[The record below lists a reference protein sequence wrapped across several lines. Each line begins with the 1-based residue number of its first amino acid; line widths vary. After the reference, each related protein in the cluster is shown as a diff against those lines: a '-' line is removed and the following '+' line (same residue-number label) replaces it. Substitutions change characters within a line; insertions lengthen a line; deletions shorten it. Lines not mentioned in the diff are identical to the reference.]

1 MASSGRGLVAGLA
14 ATDFCGCGA
23 GFTAAGFTGTAFT
36 ETGLAAGLTEAAAL
50 GAALGATGFA
60 AVALGIVLGAAA
72 WAAVFAAGALL
83 TAVLAGA
90 LADALLGVLAVVL
103 AEFLVIMLLFLADVV
118 LVGAFFAGMFLDCPT
133 EALLP
138 VAFLGGEPDFWALAA
153 SEWAFVAFTERAVAV
168 RDVLAGPSV
177 TFLALVFEF
186 LALLLR
192 VLADTGC
199 TRNCHASVR

>member
-1 MASSGRGLVAGLA
+1 MASSGRGLTAGLA

-23 GFTAAGFTGTAFT
+23 GFTAAGFTG
-36 ETGLAAGLTEAAAL
+36 TGLAAGLTEAAAL

-83 TAVLAGA
+83 TVVLAGV
-90 LADALLGVLAVVL
+90 LAGVLAAVL
-103 AEFLVIMLLFLADVV
+103 AEFLVIMLLFLADVFLADV
-118 LVGAFFAGMFLDCPT
+118 FLDCPT